1 MDNGSQI
8 ISMDTRIATGLH
20 LHWDP
25 DVRVHMQSA
34 NGTLNSTRGL
44 ARNVP
49 FTFGDI
55 TIFMQVHIMDDVPY
69 DVLIGRPFDVL
80 CETEIKNA
88 KNGDQFITITDP
100 NTGRKVTIP
109 TYPRGERPSIKPRPI
124 EKLVDEGNGGNQED
138 SSESSEDEDDFLH
151 PSNDHNADEFADYNP
166 RKRRRT
172 AALGVGTDCRPPKA
186 VQRSIVFLGPRRRTL
201 YCSPRPSF
209 CFQ

>member
-55 TIFMQVHIMDDVPY
+55 TVFMQVHIMDDVPY

-109 TYPRGERPSIKPRPI
+109 TYPRGERPSIKP
-124 EKLVDEGNGGNQED
+124 
-138 SSESSEDEDDFLH
+138 
-151 PSNDHNADEFADYNP
+151 
-166 RKRRRT
+166 
-172 AALGVGTDCRPPKA
+172 
-186 VQRSIVFLGPRRRTL
+186 
-201 YCSPRPSF
+201 
-209 CFQ
+209 